1 MLVGLA
7 LVFTSLEMIR
17 TATAPLSDSTLV
29 ANAMGYLGGDPVTAF
44 AVGAMVAYLM
54 HSSVAA
60 VLLVVAMVSQG
71 AIPAD
76 AAIALLFGANLG
88 GGVIAYVLTLKA
100 PIVARRIVVGN
111 LILRGGAAM
120 AALAAL
126 VFWAPPLDVLG
137 PSLGEQVIN
146 LHLAFN
152 LGITVLGLPFA
163 QPVARALDALMPEK
177 ADPTVGLTRTS
188 ALDPGALDEP
198 ERALACAAREVLI
211 IGETIESM
219 LRPVMRLYQGWDDAL
234 AASIQTQGKIVNHM
248 HFETKIY
255 LANLNRKVH
264 DEATNKRGMRLSG
277 TAINLE
283 AASNAIAESMVD
295 MARQKHEEGL
305 TFSESGWRELCDFHD
320 RVLSNVQ
327 LALNVLMTGDHDS
340 ARQLVAEKEKVR
352 EIERELQTTHLD
364 RLRQGRVESIETS
377 NIHQATIRALK
388 QVNTVFSMIA
398 YPILSAS
405 GDLLE
410 SRLANSV
417 KPAG

>member
-1 MLVGLA
+1 
-7 LVFTSLEMIR
+7 
-17 TATAPLSDSTLV
+17 
-29 ANAMGYLGGDPVTAF
+29 
-44 AVGAMVAYLM
+44 
-54 HSSVAA
+54 
-60 VLLVVAMVSQG
+60 
-71 AIPAD
+71 
-76 AAIALLFGANLG
+76 
-88 GGVIAYVLTLKA
+88 
-100 PIVARRIVVGN
+100 
-111 LILRGGAAM
+111 
-120 AALAAL
+120 
-126 VFWAPPLDVLG
+126 
-137 PSLGEQVIN
+137 
-146 LHLAFN
+146 
-152 LGITVLGLPFA
+152 
-163 QPVARALDALMPEK
+163 
-177 ADPTVGLTRTS
+177 
-188 ALDPGALDEP
+188 
-198 ERALACAAREVLI
+198 
-211 IGETIESM
+211 
-219 LRPVMRLYQGWDDAL
+219 
-234 AASIQTQGKIVNHM
+234 
-248 HFETKIY
+248 
-255 LANLNRKVH
+255 
-264 DEATNKRGMRLSG
+264 MRLSG